1 MMGASDRSALHLTGA
16 NHTDQSEAASDR
28 SEVREFAP
36 IHARTETFHHPVDP
50 VAYDSVKFIVVRGG
64 SARLFSEFG
73 CKHVNIGDVIVLAA
87 NTLCGA
93 EPEDW
98 ITTTTLYLDREYV
111 IDQVFWQYAAQFRT
125 RLDASTFLD
134 AHYAE
139 PAQVVRIGE
148 GRAGLLMPW
157 LDELAGLSLEGPA
170 PERYYRAQ
178 ALLFSVLDVVVPNLK
193 MTDARVGATQRTA
206 AFPSHPRHRQFLP
219 LRDEARHAAQ
229 LLAADRARPW
239 KVPDLAAEV
248 HLSISQFRRVFVDAF
263 GKSPI
268 AYLAMLRAER
278 MAHLLKVTDSPISV
292 IAASVGWGDPDFA
305 ARQFRRGIGV
315 APSEYRRISRTAP
328 LPTHPE

>member
-1 MMGASDRSALHLTGA
+1 MTAV
-16 NHTDQSEAASDR
+16 NHTDPSEVTPDR

-36 IHARTETFHHPVDP
+36 IHARTETFHHPVRP

-73 CKHVNIGDVIVLAA
+73 CRHVNIGDVIVLAA

-93 EPEDW
+93 EPDDW

-125 RLDASTFLD
+125 RLDASSYLD

-148 GRAGLLMPW
+148 ARAGLLMPW

-193 MTDARVGATQRTA
+193 MTGTLASATQRTA
-206 AFPSHPRHRQFLP
+206 VFPSHPRHRQFHP
-219 LRDEARHAAQ
+219 LRDEARHAAH
-229 LLAADRARPW
+229 LLSADRARKW
-239 KVPDLAAEV
+239 KVPELAEEV

-268 AYLAMLRAER
+268 AYLTMLRAER
-278 MAHLLKVTDSPISV
+278 MAELLQKTDLPISV
-292 IAASVGWGDPDFA
+292 IANEVGWADPEFA
-305 ARQFRRGIGV
+305 ARQFRRSVGV
-315 APSEYRRISRTAP
+315 SPSKYRQISQSNTPGSNAHRGPVKAS
-328 LPTHPE
+328 